1 MILKQKALEFAQH
14 RLSGEQLLSSFAAS
28 ADFINRVLK
37 QSGFRRVKLH
47 GESGE
52 IDVEVAQRDMA
63 HFRQQLEEL
72 CNNQHISSERIKL
85 QR

>member
-14 RLSGEQLLSSFAAS
+14 RLSGEQLSSFAAS

-37 QSGFRRVKLH
+37 QNGFRRVKLH